1 MECKVAST
9 SFFYL
14 HFLLYRK
21 SLRVLTRILHLFVSS
36 LHQASEAFFI
46 RYEQDGSRVCERLLH
61 EKRSTFRH
69 LAANLSEDGGKIQK
83 EQRALIREQT
93 RLQLRRMKME
103 NFSCIMQGKRIFTVR

>member
-69 LAANLSEDGGKIQK
+69 LAANLSEDGGKDSKGAASINKRTDEITTQK
-83 EQRALIREQT
+83 DEDGELFMHHAR
-93 RLQLRRMKME
+93 
-103 NFSCIMQGKRIFTVR
+103 